1 VSYALA
7 LCSVVLGSTG
17 QVLLKVGMKGRAF
30 ALSALFSPAVFGGF
44 VLYGVAALIWLK
56 VLTMLP
62 LSVAYPILSLNF
74 ILIPLASSRFL
85 GEPLSGGRI
94 LGIVLVV
101 SGIFVSA
108 R

>member
-1 VSYALA
+1 VSYVLA
-7 LCSVVLGSTG
+7 LCSVVLGSSG
-17 QVLLKVGMKGRAF
+17 QILLKAGMQGRAF
-30 ALSALFSPAVFGGF
+30 GISAVLSPAVFGGF
-44 VLYGVAALIWLK
+44 ALYGLAALIWLK

-85 GEPLSGGRI
+85 GEPLSGGRMI
-94 LGIVLVV
+94 GIVLVV
-101 SGIFVSA
+101 SGIVASV